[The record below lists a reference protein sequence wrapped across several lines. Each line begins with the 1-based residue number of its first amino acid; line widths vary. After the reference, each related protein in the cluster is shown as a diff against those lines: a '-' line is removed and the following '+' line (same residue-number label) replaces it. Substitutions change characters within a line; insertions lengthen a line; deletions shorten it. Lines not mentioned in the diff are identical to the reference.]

1 MDPFGPPRKKLRP
14 DVEFVNGNGGIHT
27 HTRTLT
33 DVGTRGFNPPD
44 IMYGDPA
51 RFKQPPIVPPEME
64 SLPTGLRS
72 KSKAC
77 TKFFSTSGCPFGEN
91 CHFMHYIPG
100 GMNLISQVSNLG
112 SGLGTA
118 SRKST
123 GPPTSILPSDQA
135 APVQPYKTRICNR
148 YGTAEGCRF
157 GDKCHFAHSENEL
170 KKGNTLAP
178 VERERTLSS
187 YGRPVPGVMDG
198 RPGGRLVQREPT
210 PPGMAAAASFGASAT
225 AKISVDASLAGA
237 IIGKGGVNSK
247 QICHTT
253 GAKLAI
259 RDHESD
265 SNLKNIELEGSF
277 DQIKLASTMV
287 HELIMQTS
295 AVAAKPSGFVFNN
308 YKTKVCENFSQ
319 GTCTFGDRC
328 HFAHGASEL
337 R

>member
-1 MDPFGPPRKKLRP
+1 
-14 DVEFVNGNGGIHT
+14 VNGNGGIHT
-27 HTRTLT
+27 PSHTLT
-33 DVGTRGFNPPD
+33 DVGNRRFNTSD
-44 IMYGDPA
+44 IIYGDPA
-51 RFKQPPIVPPEME
+51 RFKQPPTVPPQME
-64 SLPTGLRS
+64 SLPTGLGS

-100 GMNLISQVSNLG
+100 GMNLNSRVSNLG
-112 SGLGTA
+112 NGLGTV

-135 APVQPYKTRICNR
+135 AAVQPYKTRVCNR

-157 GDKCHFAHSENEL
+157 GDQCHFAHNENEL
-170 KKGNTLAP
+170 KKGNPLAP
-178 VERERTLSS
+178 YADRERMVRS
-187 YGRPVPGVMDG
+187 YGRPVPGVSDG
-198 RPGGRLVQREPT
+198 RPGGRVVHPEPT
-210 PPGMAAAASFGASAT
+210 PPGMAAAVSFGVSAS
-225 AKISVDASLAGA
+225 AKISVDASLASA

-247 QICHTT
+247 QICRVT

-277 DQIKLASTMV
+277 DQIKEASTMV

-295 AVAAKPSGFVFNN
+295 TMAAKPSGFALNN
-308 YKTKVCENFSQ
+308 YKTKLCEKFSE
-319 GTCTFGDRC
+319 GACTFGDRC